1 MARPKKSVLETIAS
15 CGVVAI
21 IRTKSSDELVD
32 VARAL
37 IDGGICVVE
46 ITMTVPG
53 ALDVIHRATS
63 ELADRDL
70 CLGAGTVPDS
80 QTAQAA
86 IDAGAEFIVSPTCN
100 PDTVKRCND
109 QNVLVLPGAF
119 TPTEV
124 ERAWKVGADVVKIF
138 PANIGGPRYFTDLK
152 GPMPDIRLLPTG
164 NVNLESAPK
173 YIAAGAVAVGVG
185 GLLFSKDLI
194 AKRAF
199 SQITENAR
207 ELVAVVSAARS

>member
-1 MARPKKSVLETIAS
+1 MAHPKKSVLDTLAS

-53 ALDVIHRATS
+53 ALDVIRRATS

-70 CLGAGTVPDS
+70 CLGVGTVPDS

-152 GPMPDIRLLPTG
+152 EPMPDIRLLPTG

-185 GLLFSKDLI
+185 GLLFGKDLI
-194 AKRAF
+194 AKRDF

-207 ELVAVVSAARS
+207 ELVAAVSAARS

>member
-1 MARPKKSVLETIAS
+1 MP
-15 CGVVAI
+15 
-21 IRTKSSDELVD
+21 
-32 VARAL
+32 
-37 IDGGICVVE
+37 
-46 ITMTVPG
+46 
-53 ALDVIHRATS
+53 
-63 ELADRDL
+63 
-70 CLGAGTVPDS
+70 
-80 QTAQAA
+80 
-86 IDAGAEFIVSPTCN
+86 GAEFIVSPTCN